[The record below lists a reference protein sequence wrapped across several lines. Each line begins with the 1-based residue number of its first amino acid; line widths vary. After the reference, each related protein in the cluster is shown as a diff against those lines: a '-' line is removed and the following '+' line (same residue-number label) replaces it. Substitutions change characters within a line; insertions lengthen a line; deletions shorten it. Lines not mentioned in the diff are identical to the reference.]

1 MAQIPWVEQVGLGDS
16 PVLDKNR
23 EPLYEPSLINVKELL
38 GSEDPVRYLSIY
50 ICVSNSSKWLSFV

>member
-1 MAQIPWVEQVGLGDS
+1 M
-16 PVLDKNR
+16 LDKNG
-23 EPLYEPSLINVKELL
+23 EPVYESGLINIKELL